1 LDVRIALVS
10 TPFVPVPPPGYGGTE
25 LVVAGLHR
33 ALRDAGHEVV
43 LFATGDSRVPG
54 LRWAF
59 EQAIWPPEPWAEVVH
74 CRRAAELAATGGFD
88 LVHAHAPAMAA
99 FADRLPCPLVL
110 TLHHAADRALE
121 RLYADAPGARLVAI
135 SARQAE
141 LAGVPVAAVVH
152 HGLELSLYGPAG
164 RGGDEVFFLGRLSWA
179 KGPDLAVAAA
189 RRAGLPLVLAGKI
202 HPEDEA
208 PAGWLEQALLPAL
221 RERHVRA
228 TGIADLAAKRRA
240 FARARALVA
249 PLRWEEP
256 FGLMLI
262 EAGLAG
268 CPVIAYPRGAAPEI
282 VDDGVTGFLVDDV
295 ASMALALR
303 WAAKLDRR
311 RIQARS
317 RERFSAARMARD
329 YLEVY
334 RAATR
339 GRAEPGWTTIAP

>member
-1 LDVRIALVS
+1 MRIALVS

-25 LVVAGLHR
+25 LVVAALHR

-43 LFATGDSRVPG
+43 LFATGDSRAPG
-54 LRWAF
+54 LCWAF
-59 EQAIWPPEPWAEVVH
+59 EKAIRPPEPWAEVVH
-74 CRRAAELAATGGFD
+74 CRRAAELASAGGFD

-121 RLYADAPGARLVAI
+121 RLYADAPGATLVAI
-135 SARQAE
+135 SERQAE
-141 LAGVPVAAVVH
+141 LVGVRVGAVVH
-152 HGLELSLYGPAG
+152 HGLDLSLYGPAG
-164 RGGDEVFFLGRLSWA
+164 QGGDEAFFLGRLSWA

-189 RRAGLPLVLAGKI
+189 RRARLPIVLAGKV

-208 PAGWLEQALLPAL
+208 PAGWLERALLPAL
-221 RERHVRA
+221 RAPHVRA
-228 TGIADLAAKRRA
+228 AGVADLAVKRRA
-240 FARARALVA
+240 FGRARALLA

-282 VDDGVTGFLVDDV
+282 VEDGVTGFLVEDV

-303 WAAKLDRR
+303 WAAKLDCRH
-311 RIQARS
+311 IQARA

-339 GRAEPGWTTIAP
+339 GRAETGWTTVTP